1 MDGTEWKDD
10 RGNDL
15 IVTTRRHT
23 CCQCRTM
30 ATPLRPEKKSP
41 NCSSPSVIS
50 SPGQG
55 WAIVSNRFA
64 SFCFSPFSCAP
75 ELVIAR
81 TPKNGWTM
89 TFMAVTSR
97 CNNDPLFPR
106 VPRGRERER
115 QSVCARNLD
124 RMGGEGDLFHRFKC
138 YAIGVFNR
146 RLYSLRTWPFWLL
159 VPIRVENMEIFC

>member
-106 VPRGRERER
+106 VPRGRERE
-115 QSVCARNLD
+115 SVCVRNLD
-124 RMGGEGDLFHRFKC
+124 RMGGGWRGIYSIALNGTPS
-138 YAIGVFNR
+138 AFNR
-146 RLYSLRTWPFWLL
+146 RLYSLHTWPFWLL
-159 VPIRVENMEIFC
+159 VRVENMEIFC